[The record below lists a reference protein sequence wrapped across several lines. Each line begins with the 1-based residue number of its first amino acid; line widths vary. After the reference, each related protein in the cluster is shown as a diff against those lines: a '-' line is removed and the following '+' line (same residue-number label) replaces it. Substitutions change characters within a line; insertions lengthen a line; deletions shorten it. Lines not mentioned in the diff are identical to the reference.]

1 MSLYDSHFRAYLA
14 NLKVTLFN
22 EAANFMLVYE

>member
-22 EAANFMLVYE
+22 EAAHFTLVYE